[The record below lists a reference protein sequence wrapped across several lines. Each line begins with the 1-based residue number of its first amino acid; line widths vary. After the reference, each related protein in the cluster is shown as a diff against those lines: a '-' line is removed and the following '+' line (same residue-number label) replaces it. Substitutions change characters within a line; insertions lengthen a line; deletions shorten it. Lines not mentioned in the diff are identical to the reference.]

1 MTESQNGAGRGGGEA
16 RIALGVSA
24 DRLVVARLQRGR
36 GTLHVAEAL
45 ECALPPLGRD
55 GWPELE
61 EALRELAS
69 DLGVPGGTADVALLR
84 RLSHAK
90 VIPLPP
96 VRRGELAALV
106 RHGARRHFAVRD
118 EPLVADACRL
128 PGPRT
133 GPLVPT
139 VAACAPVQVVTAV
152 ADACEAAG
160 FRVGRIVPGPVGVAE
175 VVRARLFAARRG
187 RVAALTVGA
196 AGTDLVLMDEGLPV
210 RVQPLASGHSGA
222 EESMERLRAV
232 LAEAEEEGRAVAA
245 IVVCGAGEPAAALRR
260 AVQMDAVYGPR
271 LALALEMEQIPAE
284 AVAALGAA
292 LAGASAPLLLPPAL
306 AAARAR
312 RARRRTTAMAAA
324 SALLLLASAGVHLQG
339 LRREVDAVRAR
350 RDEIAGSVARARE
363 MRTNVDGV
371 RVRLQS
377 IAALEA
383 DAAGWTSEI
392 AALAAALPDSA
403 HLRTLAVDSTGL
415 RLAGLA
421 RSASDVVPAL
431 EAHPAFSR
439 VSLAAPVRFEQGDAG
454 ERFDVVAQLQG
465 PGGGGQE

>member
-1 MTESQNGAGRGGGEA
+1 MSEAQSGSRERGREA
-16 RIALGVSA
+16 RIALAVAA
-24 DRLVVARLQRGR
+24 DHLVVARLQRER
-36 GTLHVAEAL
+36 GTLHVAEVMA
-45 ECALPPLGRD
+45 CGIAPLGRD

-69 DLGVPGGTADVALLR
+69 DLGVPGGSVDVALLR
-84 RLSHAK
+84 RLAHAK

-96 VRRGELAALV
+96 VRRGELASLV

-128 PGPRT
+128 PGPRS

-139 VAACAPVQVVTAV
+139 VAACAPAAVVTAV

-160 FRVGRIVPGPVGVAE
+160 FRVGRIVPAAVALAE
-175 VVRARLFAARRG
+175 AVRTRVAAARRG
-187 RVAALTVGA
+187 RTAALTVGA
-196 AGTDLVLMDEGLPV
+196 AGTDLVLMEDGLPV
-210 RVQPLASGHSGA
+210 RVQPLAAGQGSA
-222 EESMERLRAV
+222 EGMIDRLRAALV
-232 LAEAEEEGRAVAA
+232 EAEEEGRAVAA
-245 IVVCGAGEPAAALRR
+245 IVVCGAGAEADALRR
-260 AVQMDAVYGPR
+260 AVQMDPVYGPR
-271 LALALEMEQIPAE
+271 LALALEMEQMPAE

-292 LAGASAPLLLPPAL
+292 LAGPSAPLLLPPAL

-312 RARRRTTAMAAA
+312 RARRRTLAMASA
-324 SALLLLASAGVHLQG
+324 SAVLLLASAGVHLWG
-339 LRREVDAVRAR
+339 LNREIAALQARRE
-350 RDEIAGSVARARE
+350 EIAGSVTRARE

-371 RVRLQS
+371 RVRLHS
-377 IAALEA
+377 LAALERE
-383 DAAGWTSEI
+383 AAGWTEEI

-431 EAHPAFSR
+431 EAHPAFAR

-465 PGGGGQE
+465 IRGGGQE